1 MFLWLLHLDKQS
13 SQNVCKMWQIGERGG
28 GFCALVH
35 PVFCNLLLLLS
46 AKVLTS
52 LYELGLTLLTRY
64 QPFLLPLFLLLN

>member
-1 MFLWLLHLDKQS
+1 MADFAPFHLLFR
-13 SQNVCKMWQIGERGG
+13 NFVCLLLAIHTKRELKMYLE
-28 GFCALVH
+28 
-35 PVFCNLLLLLS
+35 LLLS

>member
-1 MFLWLLHLDKQS
+1 MSAVSPKDLGIGRIFWRILRGFNHL
-13 SQNVCKMWQIGERGG
+13 I
-28 GFCALVH
+28 
-35 PVFCNLLLLLS
+35 LLLS